1 MPTIEKDKTKNVLKK
16 CKEIMFKSLRCKQ
29 LLNQYYDT
37 KLCTKSMSLNT
48 KFVSISL
55 V

>member
-1 MPTIEKDKTKNVLKK
+1 MPTIEKDKIKNVLKK

-37 KLCTKSMSLNT
+37 NYVQKLWALTQNL
-48 KFVSISL
+48 
-55 V
+55 